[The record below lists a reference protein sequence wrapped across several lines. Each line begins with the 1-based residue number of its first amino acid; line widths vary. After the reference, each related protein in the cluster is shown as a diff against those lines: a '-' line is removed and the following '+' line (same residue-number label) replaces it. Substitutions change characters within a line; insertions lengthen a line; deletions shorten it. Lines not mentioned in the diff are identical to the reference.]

1 MSRKRFSENFR
12 NYGEWLNAQSRDT
25 RYGQE
30 IIRKHERFPNLSL
43 KELRGLKLKEH
54 VLRDNSWQTLTS
66 QQKRDRNLSLKVLR
80 YMRKGDSLT
89 KAVEK
94 VGVNKDFAVK
104 HLGTNLYKSRGKWR
118 VNASD
123 TIESGM
129 LIYDRNAGQTTII
142 TASSR
147 DRKLIAEYMNAVQK
161 ALRSGDDAALK
172 RFARVKI
179 CDANGEEH
187 FLETDLDKLYDIM
200 EAQEEPEQLQ
210 LYQN

>member
-1 MSRKRFSENFR
+1 MTTKIFSPNFR
-12 NYGEWLNAQSRDT
+12 SFVEWFNAQPRDT
-25 RYGQE
+25 RYAKE
-30 IIRKHERFPNLSL
+30 IIRKHERFPNMNL
-43 KELRGLKLKEH
+43 KELRDLKLKNH

-94 VGVNKDFAVK
+94 VGVNKKFAVK

-123 TIESGM
+123 TIETEL
-129 LIYDRNAGQTTII
+129 LIYDRNEGQTAII
-142 TASSR
+142 TANSR
-147 DRKLIAEYMNAVQK
+147 DRKLIAKYMNAVQK
-161 ALRSGDDAALK
+161 ALRSGDDSALK
-172 RFARVKI
+172 KFNRVKI
-179 CDANGEEH
+179 RDANGEEH
-187 FLETDLDKLYDIM
+187 YLETDLDKLYDIM

>member
-12 NYGEWLNAQSRDT
+12 NYGEWLNAQPRDT

-43 KELRGLKLKEH
+43 KELRDLKLKDH

-104 HLGTNLYKSRGKWR
+104 HLGKNLYKSRGKWR

-123 TIESGM
+123 TIETEM

-142 TASSR
+142 TANSR

-161 ALRSGDDAALK
+161 AVRRGDDSTLK
-172 RFARVKI
+172 RFDRVKI
-179 CDANGEEH
+179 VDANGEEH
-187 FLETDLDKLYDIM
+187 YLETDLDKLFEIM
-200 EAQEEPEQLQ
+200 EAQEEPEFLQ
-210 LYQN
+210 IYQS